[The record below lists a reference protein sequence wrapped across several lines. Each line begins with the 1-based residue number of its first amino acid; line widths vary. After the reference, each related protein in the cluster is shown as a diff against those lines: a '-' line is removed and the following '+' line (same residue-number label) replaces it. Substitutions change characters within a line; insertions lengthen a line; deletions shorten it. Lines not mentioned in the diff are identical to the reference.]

1 MPIYNKLLEI
11 QQELKVPK
19 NQFNSFGK
27 YNYRSCEDILTAFKP
42 IGKKYKVVLLLND
55 DAEQVGDSIFIKA
68 TAKLVDVE
76 DKHESIETTAYAMHS
91 KEKKGMDD
99 SQMSGTASSYARK
112 YALNALFAIDDTK
125 DADTDEYAKQTS
137 KSKPANGTNLKFDV
151 VREELDK
158 CKTAEEITK
167 YGEDLRKQYPKMTEN
182 QARYISMIFN
192 QRREELKQ
200 A

>member
-1 MPIYNKLLEI
+1 MSIYNKLLEI

-19 NQFNSFGK
+19 NQYNSFGNFK
-27 YNYRSCEDILTAFKP
+27 YRSCEDILTAFKP
-42 IGKKYKVVLLLND
+42 ISEKHKVVLLLND
-55 DAEQVGDSIFIKA
+55 EAVQVGESIFIKA
-68 TAKLVDVE
+68 TAKLVDIE
-76 DKHESIETTAYAMHS
+76 GDHESIEATAYAMHS

-125 DADTDEYAKQTS
+125 DADTDEYAKQAS
-137 KSKPANGTNLKFDV
+137 RAKPANGTNLKFDV
-151 VREELDK
+151 VREELGK
-158 CKTAEEITK
+158 CKTAEEITQ

-182 QARYISMIFN
+182 QARYISTIFN

>member
-1 MPIYNKLLEI
+1 MSIYEKLLGI

-19 NQFNSFGK
+19 SQFNSFGK

-76 DKHESIETTAYAMHS
+76 GDHESVETTAYAMHS

-125 DADTDEYAKQTS
+125 DADTDEYAKQVS

>member
-1 MPIYNKLLEI
+1 MSIYNKLLKI

-19 NQFNSFGK
+19 NQYNSFGK

-55 DAEQVGDSIFIKA
+55 DAEQVGESIFIKA

-137 KSKPANGTNLKFDV
+137 KSKPANGTNIEFDV
-151 VREELDK
+151 IRKELK
-158 CKTAEEITK
+158 GCFSAEAVDA
-167 YGEDLRKQYPKMTEN
+167 YGEDLKKRYPKMSEN
-182 QARYISMIFN
+182 QARYISRIFN

-200 A
+200 E

>member
-1 MPIYNKLLEI
+1 MSIYNKLLEI

-19 NQFNSFGK
+19 NQYNSFGGFK
-27 YNYRSCEDILTAFKP
+27 YRSCEDILTAVKP
-42 IGKKYKVVLLLND
+42 LEEKHKIVLLLND
-55 DAEQVGDSIFIKA
+55 EAIQVGESIFIKA
-68 TAKLVDVE
+68 TAKLVDIE
-76 DKHESIETTAYAMHS
+76 GDHESIEATAYAMHS
-91 KEKKGMDD
+91 KGKKGMDD

-137 KSKPANGTNLKFDV
+137 KSKPANGTNIEFDV
-151 VREELDK
+151 VREELGK
-158 CKTAEEITK
+158 CKTAEEITQ

-182 QARYISMIFN
+182 QARYISKMFN

-200 A
+200 E

>member
-1 MPIYNKLLEI
+1 MPIYKKLLEI

-19 NQFNSFGK
+19 NQYNSFGNFK
-27 YNYRSCEDILTAFKP
+27 YRSCEDILTAFKP
-42 IGKKYKVVLLLND
+42 LEEKHEVVLLLND
-55 DAEQVGDSIFIKA
+55 EAVQVGESIFIKA
-68 TAKLVDVE
+68 TARLVDIE
-76 DKHESIETTAYAMHS
+76 NEQESVETTAYAMHS
-91 KEKKGMDD
+91 VDKKGMDD